1 MERFRPT
8 PKQEAEKLGGAERD
22 WSVYNKPDT
31 RPYCDQKGHAER
43 SKANQPNH
51 KKHKLKH

>member
-1 MERFRPT
+1 MERFKPT

-22 WSVYNKPDT
+22 WSAYNKPDT

-43 SKANQPNH
+43 SRANQPNH
-51 KKHKLKH
+51 KKHNKH